1 MNKQNL
7 KKQKIIPG
15 FIFSGLLVSLLLTT
29 SGSSQAM
36 TLDQYLLQVKQK
48 NKLFQSIDASR
59 EASENR
65 NAQADLDFSPVLTAL
80 AQTQDDKSL
89 QTLGT
94 VVVNRA
100 QTRQYSLG
108 LGKKFSTGTTA
119 SVTASVQSLKSDYNI
134 GAASGSSENHTGT
147 MAFSLSQSLW
157 KDFFGEATRLRWRR
171 EQSQKSLEQ
180 VGLQLQQQQA
190 LIAAE
195 ATFWDLFTLQQELVI
210 RKEGL
215 ERAQKI
221 EGWVH
226 RRFDNGIGEKS
237 DLLNA
242 KGLVAA
248 RELELLSAH
257 DDLTAAEKKFLDQ
270 MEMDTQNIPP
280 LEAQLDKPRED
291 LLKSINKPI
300 KLDSYMSVLEAQ
312 IKSTVALEVK
322 DQMKPDLSL
331 RGSYKTNGYQDT
343 DSAALQ
349 HMQDRD
355 YPVTAV
361 GVQLTWL
368 LDWDMKSAVQNT
380 VQKDALA
387 AELKKQRQF
396 LESETAWTELVR
408 RHQELGKKIKAAN
421 LISDIQTSKAAAERE
436 RLSKGRTITSQV
448 ITAEQDAAEAQLR
461 LTKLKA
467 EQRKLETQ
475 TKMFINYEGSI

>member
-1 MNKQNL
+1 MKKL
-7 KKQKIIPG
+7 KKIPYVL
-15 FIFSGLLVSLLLTT
+15 FVGLSLILPAQ
-29 SGSSQAM
+29 SPAM
-36 TLDQYLLQVKQK
+36 TLEQYLMQVKQK
-48 NKLFQSIDASR
+48 NKLFQSLDASR
-59 EASENR
+59 EASANR
-65 NAQADLDFSPVLTAL
+65 NAQADLDLSPVLTAT
-80 AQTQDDKSL
+80 AQSQDDKSL
-89 QTLGT
+89 QTLGS
-94 VVVNRA
+94 VVVNHA
-100 QTRQYSLG
+100 QSKQYSLG
-108 LGKKFSTGTTA
+108 LGKKFSTGTSA
-119 SVTASVQSLKSDYNI
+119 SVTASVQSLNSNYNI
-134 GAASGSSENHTGT
+134 GTVAGSAESHTGT
-147 MAFSLSQSLW
+147 MAVSLSQSLW

-171 EQSQKSLEQ
+171 EQSQKTLEQ
-180 VGLQLQQQQA
+180 AALQLQQQQA
-190 LIAAE
+190 LISAE
-195 ATFWDLFTLQQELVI
+195 ASFWDLFTLQQELII

-215 ERAQKI
+215 ERARKI
-221 EGWVH
+221 EGWVQ

-248 RELELLSAH
+248 RELELLAAQ

-270 MEMDTQNIPP
+270 MELGGEPIPA
-280 LEAQLDKPRED
+280 LEAKLDQPREE
-291 LLKSINKPI
+291 LLKSIAKPL
-300 KLDSYMSVLEAQ
+300 KLDSYMTVLESQ
-312 IKSTVALEVK
+312 IKNTVAQEVK

-331 RGSYKTNGYQDT
+331 RGSYKTNGYQDS

-361 GVQLTWL
+361 GLQFTWL
-368 LDWDMKSAVQNT
+368 LDWDTKSSVMNT
-380 VQKDALA
+380 AQKDALA
-387 AELKKQRQF
+387 AEFKKQRQF

-421 LISDIQTSKAAAERE
+421 LISDIQTAKAAAERE

>member
-1 MNKQNL
+1 M
-7 KKQKIIPG
+7 KKFKKIPY
-15 FIFSGLLVSLLLTT
+15 IFLAGMSLALPLQSSALT
-29 SGSSQAM
+29 
-36 TLDQYLLQVKQK
+36 LEQYLNQVKQK
-48 NKLFQSIDASR
+48 NKLFQSLDASR

-65 NAQADLDFSPVLTAL
+65 NAQADLELSPVLTAL
-80 AQTQDDKSL
+80 AQNQDDKSL
-89 QTLGT
+89 QTMGT
-94 VVVNRA
+94 VVVNHA

-108 LGKKFSTGTTA
+108 LGKKFSTGTSA
-119 SVTASVQSLKSDYNI
+119 SVTASVQSLKSDYTI

-147 MAFSLSQSLW
+147 MAINLSQSLW

-171 EQSQKSLEQ
+171 EQSQKTLEQ
-180 VGLQLQQQQA
+180 ASLQLQQQQA
-190 LIAAE
+190 LISAE
-195 ATFWDLFTLQQELVI
+195 ASFWDLFTLQQELVI

-215 ERAQKI
+215 ERARKI
-221 EGWVH
+221 EGWVQ

-248 RELELLSAH
+248 RELELLAAQ

-270 MEMDTQNIPP
+270 MELGAEQIPV
-280 LEAQLDKPRED
+280 LEAKLDQPREE
-291 LLKSINKPI
+291 LLKSIAKPL
-300 KLDSYMSVLEAQ
+300 KLDSYMTVLESQ
-312 IKSTVALEVK
+312 IKSTVAQEVK
-322 DQMKPDLSL
+322 DQMRPDLSL
-331 RGSYKTNGYQDT
+331 RGSYKTNGYQDS

-361 GVQLTWL
+361 GLQFTWL
-368 LDWDMKSAVQNT
+368 LDWDTKSSVQNT
-380 VQKDALA
+380 AQKDALA

-396 LESETAWTELVR
+396 VESETAWTELVR

-421 LISDIQTSKAAAERE
+421 LISDIQTAKAAAERE